1 MTGTSTRPI
10 EGPVPR
16 VAAIRGRGHEVE
28 VVRDIRIPTGEPGV
42 TLAADLF
49 LPVGAG
55 PVPTLV
61 TLVPYLK
68 DGAAGIGG
76 WYANHWFAARGY
88 ASLLV
93 DFRGLGG
100 SDGDQRPP
108 FDPGEADDGVAA
120 VEWAAEQPW
129 CDGAVGMWGVSYG
142 AITALRTAARRP
154 AALRAIVPV
163 MGMLDPEQDFVH
175 PAGRGGLAALTQ
187 WSLVTLLSQLM
198 PPLHRDADGRWLERW
213 QRRLHV
219 TEPWLVDLQ
228 RHGPG
233 DPVWRDRVV
242 HPESITAATLC
253 VGGWRDLFCAG
264 TLRAYSH
271 IRAPKALLMG
281 PWMHTVPDESPF
293 EAVDVLAIALRWWDR
308 WLTAAAAESSE
319 LARSDQGDA
328 TVTVHVQGERPSWL
342 SLPEWPP
349 PATTM
354 RLSGADLLPGPVI
367 CAHDPTVGALS
378 GLWCLSTA
386 GEGLPVDQHDDDL
399 RSVCLTAR
407 PISTPLTVV
416 GTVSVTVPF
425 VPGSIPPRLVVKLT
439 DVDECGS
446 STMVTT
452 GTATAATHGA
462 APWRVELIP
471 TAYRFAA
478 GHRLRLVLAGDD
490 FPRLWP
496 DPEAL
501 VCPYLGV
508 HHPDGGLCLELP
520 VLADE
525 TGAERPQPRPRRDP
539 LPEPLALHSRPRWEV
554 SRDLLNHAV
563 TVTVGATATA
573 YTPQR
578 EHLLTTENELTA
590 TVARSAPAAAR
601 MHGVATATV
610 DGVDGIVVRA
620 DLQVTADG
628 VTAVGTVSV
637 DGVETV
643 TRRWSV

>member
-1 MTGTSTRPI
+1 MPG
-10 EGPVPR
+10 
-16 VAAIRGRGHEVE
+16 VAASRGRSHEVE

-120 VEWAAEQPW
+120 VRVGGRAAVVRRR
-129 CDGAVGMWGVSYG
+129 GRHVGRLVRGDHRPAYRG
-142 AITALRTAARRP
+142 RRP

-175 PAGRGGLAALTQ
+175 PAGRGGLAALTAVD
-187 WSLVTLLSQLM
+187 LVTLLSQLM

-213 QRRLHV
+213 RRRLHV

-233 DPVWRDRVV
+233 RPGLAGSGGPPGVDHRRDAVRRR
-242 HPESITAATLC
+242 L
-253 VGGWRDLFCAG
+253 AG
-264 TLRAYSH
+264 SVLRRHSPGLLAH

-293 EAVDVLAIALRWWDR
+293 EAVDFLAIALRWWDR

-354 RLSGADLLPGPVI
+354 RLSGADLLAGPVI

-508 HHPDGGLCLELP
+508 RHPDGGLCLELP

-628 VTAVGTVSV
+628 VTAAGTVSV